1 MQAIIIWVIITVILA
16 ILVMAS
22 FVFLIF
28 ISKKTHAIIEFKSS
42 MKGTPISLFFQD
54 NRYCEWK
61 NSIPDAGMIEDKMY
75 GQFVVDHTYIDKKTK
90 NVLVPFN
97 SSYATSLNVK
107 SAKMADDLTYV
118 FKEKEHRRKL
128 KEGLIRGMI
137 QETDG
142 LDTLRTSINFSAIKH
157 FVPPLLPHNIQS
169 KIVNQVQLRLADKPS
184 GNLPNIILLAISAIG
199 ALVLGGLVL
208 RFVVFKS

>member
-1 MQAIIIWVIITVILA
+1 MEPVIIWVIVAVLLTIIVLCYFI
-16 ILVMAS
+16 
-22 FVFLIF
+22 FLIF

-42 MKGTPISLFFQD
+42 MKGNPISLFFQD

-61 NSIPDAGMIEDKMY
+61 NSDTEAGMIEDKQY
-75 GQFVVDHTYIDKKTK
+75 GQFVVDQTYIDKKTK

-97 SSYATSLNVK
+97 STYATSINVK

-128 KEGLIRGMI
+128 KEGLIQGLV

-142 LDTLRTSINFSAIKH
+142 IDTLRTSINFSAIKH

-169 KIVNQVQLRLADKPS
+169 KIVNQVQLRLADKAS
-184 GNLPNIILLAISAIG
+184 GNIPNIVLLAISAIG
-199 ALVLGGLVL
+199 ALVLSGLVL
-208 RFVVFKS
+208 RFVVFK